1 MGVEVIVPVAFFS
14 MIFGI
19 TVLVSYFRNRRI
31 ERTAL
36 IASGRDASIFKEEG
50 KKNMINSLKYGIFL
64 LGLAIGFI
72 VGDLLAVNG
81 YLSDA
86 VAYISMVL
94 FFGGFSLLIF
104 YFLVRRKKSLV
115 EEH

>member
-50 KKNMINSLKYGIFL
+50 KKNTINSLKYGIFL

-72 VGDLLAVNG
+72 IGDLLAVGG

-94 FFGGFSLLIF
+94 LFGGISLLIF
-104 YFLVRRKKSLV
+104 YALLKRRKTLADDD
-115 EEH
+115 